1 MARPIQQLSQQ
12 LVRSRGALLAL
23 GIAIGVVAGLNIKGV
38 WPNVPLHA
46 SATEGYE
53 SFSIATGL
61 VDDRVEA
68 LYFLDYLTGDLVGA
82 VVNPKTG
89 KFNARFTYNISGD
102 FTSAGR
108 NAKYLMVTGMADM
121 PRGRAGFQPARSIVY
136 VADATSGQVAAYI
149 MPWNSSMQASGKPQ
163 QGMFQVLDKQQ
174 FRTTAIR
181 D

>member
-1 MARPIQQLSQQ
+1 MKARLIQQLAH
-12 LVRSRGALLAL
+12 SRGVFLAL
-23 GIAIGVVAGLNIKGV
+23 GLVAGLVVGLNVKGL
-38 WPNVPLHA
+38 WPNIPLHA
-46 SATEGYE
+46 SATEGFE

-89 KFNARFTYNISGD
+89 TFNARFTYNISAD
-102 FTSAGR
+102 FASAGR

-136 VADATSGQVAAYI
+136 IADATSGQVAAYI
-149 MPWNSSMQASGKPQ
+149 MPWNSSMQAAGKPQ
-163 QGMFQVLDKQQ
+163 QGVFQVLDKQQ
-174 FRTTAIR
+174 FRTTVIR

>member
-1 MARPIQQLSQQ
+1 MLAHQLSRLAQSRSGFLTFGLFAG
-12 LVRSRGALLAL
+12 LV
-23 GIAIGVVAGLNIKGV
+23 VGLNIQGL

-46 SATEGYE
+46 TATEGYE

-61 VDDRVEA
+61 VDNGVEG

-82 VVNPKTG
+82 VINPRTG
-89 KFNARFTYNISGD
+89 KFNARFTYNISQD
-102 FTSAGR
+102 FTGAGR
-108 NAKYLMVTGMADM
+108 NAKYLMVTGLAQM
-121 PRGRAGFQPARSIVY
+121 PRGKAGFQPASSIVY

-163 QGMFQVLDKQQ
+163 TGAFRVLDVQQ
-174 FRTTAIR
+174 FRSQVIR